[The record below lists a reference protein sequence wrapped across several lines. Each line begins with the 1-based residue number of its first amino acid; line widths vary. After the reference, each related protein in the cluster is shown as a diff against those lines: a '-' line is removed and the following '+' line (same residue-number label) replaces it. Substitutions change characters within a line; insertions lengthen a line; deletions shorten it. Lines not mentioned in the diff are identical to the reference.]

1 MFSRQ
6 NQHQQPALI
15 QLLFFQTQL
24 MKFFDKWLKIFQSH
38 HLCYKLLYQ
47 FQQFFLPAL
56 LSFFQF
62 FLLIIYY
69 CKLYQLQVNEVLKK
83 EHEPQFKY
91 QTIKSRN
98 YYNLWL
104 NNLISYYFIIQLMCH
119 FQNYLHLVVFFLK
132 ISKYR

>member
-6 NQHQQPALI
+6 NQHQQPVLI
-15 QLLFFQTQL
+15 QLLFFQTQP
-24 MKFFDKWLKIFQSH
+24 MKFFDKSLKIFQSH
-38 HLCYKLLYQ
+38 HLYYKLLYQ
-47 FQQFFLPAL
+47 FQQFFLPTL

-119 FQNYLHLVVFFLK
+119 FQNFLHLVVFFLK

>member
-6 NQHQQPALI
+6 NQHQQPVLI
-15 QLLFFQTQL
+15 QLLFFQTQP
-24 MKFFDKWLKIFQSH
+24 MKFFDKSLKIFQSH

-47 FQQFFLPAL
+47 FQQFFLPTL